1 MKLKAFR
8 VRNYRAI
15 LDSTWIDLEDITVI
29 VGKNESGKTCLLK
42 ALHKFNPFKPEP
54 YTLEREWPRGHRR
67 ERSVDAVVV
76 ETRFDF
82 AGAELG
88 EVKAMWP
95 ASMET
100 ATGVEISKTYKGDLR
115 FKFTRVDLPTQVE
128 QGSIVA
134 AIRQQIKPAG
144 EEPSVELRT
153 AIGSVRD
160 EAVKAVETAG
170 AGAVQGQLAAWK
182 AKVDQAAQSGHPA
195 DTPESKR
202 VKGELDAIAGAVDIA
217 GVRKRLEEKVKSW
230 IPRFIYMDDHRPFSG
245 IAYLDQIKQRK
256 DSKQLTHE
264 DKTFLTIL
272 EMAGLDFEQEFTRAT
287 TQDKEQ
293 RMLDMSDASATLT
306 NLLADHWS
314 QRKYGVRF
322 EADGHHVIAFVSDEV
337 QPALVPLNER
347 SKGFQWFFSFDTMFL
362 YETDGTFKNTIILL
376 DEPGLHLHIDAQ
388 RDLLKRLREYA
399 KGNQLIYTTH
409 LPFMIDMER
418 LDTVRFCTESNDKGA
433 RVTTDFEA
441 ADQPTRFPIQ
451 AHLGMSMSQS
461 LFVGLFNLVVEGITD
476 FWLISTMASIMRDGG
491 ASLDERIVVTP
502 AGGATKAAYVGTML
516 QAQQLNVLV
525 MLDSDPEGKRTAEGL
540 IKDWII
546 KGRHVLLLGDL
557 VGRTEHTTLEDLFP
571 LDFYLEYVNKAYAK
585 ELGARPLTAAE
596 VSASKD
602 PMILNRIDAAMKARG
617 LPDNTEGL
625 AFNKGRPAK
634 VLLRELPKKSFA
646 DLPPGLVDTFG
657 KIFGTVNKAMPGLT
671 PPAAPTKQ
679 RVDR

>member
-1 MKLKAFR
+1 MNLKAFR

-15 LDSTWIDLEDITVI
+15 LDSGWVDLEDITVI

-67 ERSVDAVVV
+67 ERSLDAVVV
-76 ETRFDF
+76 ETRFAF
-82 AGAELG
+82 AGAEPA
-88 EVKAMWP
+88 EVKALWP
-95 ASMET
+95 THLEPT
-100 ATGVEISKTYKGDLR
+100 ATGVEISKTYKGDLK
-115 FKFTRVDLPTQVE
+115 FKFTPADLPPQAD
-128 QGSIVA
+128 GGAIVA
-134 AIRQQIKPAG
+134 TIREKIKPASD
-144 EEPSVELRT
+144 EPSGELRT
-153 AIGSVRD
+153 AVGGVRD
-160 EAVKAVETAG
+160 EAVKAVESAG

-182 AKVDQAAQSGHPA
+182 GKLDQASQAGHAA
-195 DTPESKR
+195 DAPECKR
-202 VKGELDAIAGAVDIA
+202 VKGELDAIARAADIVGA
-217 GVRKRLEEKVKSW
+217 RKRLEEKVKSW

-256 DSKQLTHE
+256 DSSQLSHE

-272 EMAGLDFEQEFTRAT
+272 EMAGLDFDEEHRRAT

-322 EADGHHVIAFVSDEV
+322 EADGFHVIAFVSDEV

-362 YETDGTFKNTIILL
+362 YETDGTFKDTIILL

-418 LDTVRFCTESNDKGA
+418 LDTVRFCTESKDKGA

-461 LFVGLFNLVVEGITD
+461 LFVGPFNLVVEGITD
-476 FWLISTMASIMRDGG
+476 FWLVSTMASIMRDGG
-491 ASLDERIVVTP
+491 KASLDERVVVTP

-525 MLDSDPEGKRTAEGL
+525 LLDSDPEGKRTAEGL

-546 KGRHVLLLGDL
+546 KARHVLLLGEL
-557 VGRTEHTTLEDLFP
+557 VGRREHTTLEDLFP
-571 LDFYLEYVNKAYAK
+571 VDFYLEYVNKAYAK
-585 ELGARPLTAAE
+585 ELGSKPLTAAE
-596 VSASKD
+596 VSASRD
-602 PMILNRIDAAMKARG
+602 PMIVNRIDAAMKARG
-617 LPDNTEGL
+617 LPVNSEGL

-634 VLLRELPKKSFA
+634 LLLNDLPKKALS

-657 KIFGTVNKAMPGLT
+657 KIFSTVNTAMPGLT
-671 PPAAPTKQ
+671 LPSAPAGGAG
-679 RVDR
+679 